1 MINQGLSEKDLQ
13 DAVVGEVL
21 EQTLPEVVS
30 APLEVVEE
38 TPVALVTNL
47 DDSALYIHREL
58 SQLQFNVRVLEQ
70 ALDESYPLLERL
82 KFLLIFSSN
91 LDEFF
96 EIRVAGLKKRV
107 TFAREQA
114 GADGLQPH

>member
-38 TPVALVTNL
+38 TPVAHCAPRFLAPRAFPPSPLAFSTPSRSSL
-47 DDSALYIHREL
+47 CRDRSSISSLKSASL
-58 SQLQFNVRVLEQ
+58 
-70 ALDESYPLLERL
+70 
-82 KFLLIFSSN
+82 
-91 LDEFF
+91 
-96 EIRVAGLKKRV
+96 
-107 TFAREQA
+107 
-114 GADGLQPH
+114 